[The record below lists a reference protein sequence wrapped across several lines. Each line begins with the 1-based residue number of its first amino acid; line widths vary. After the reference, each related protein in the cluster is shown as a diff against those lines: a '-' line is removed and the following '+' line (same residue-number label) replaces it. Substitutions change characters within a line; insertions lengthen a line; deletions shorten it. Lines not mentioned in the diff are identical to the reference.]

1 MNTSLTGR
9 VEVARCTHL
18 SLSID
23 VPVEKRRRERE
34 WRLVAAA
41 AIVDRSAVEQSAF
54 MAINCTPVIMSHN
67 NLRSMQV
74 NRHSLLQAAT
84 SARLQPITGCN

>member
-41 AIVDRSAVEQSAF
+41 ATVDRSGVEQSPF
-54 MAINCTPVIMSHN
+54 MAINCTPVMTLMHTTTCG
-67 NLRSMQV
+67 R
-74 NRHSLLQAAT
+74 
-84 SARLQPITGCN
+84 CK

>member
-41 AIVDRSAVEQSAF
+41 ATVAGQP
-54 MAINCTPVIMSHN
+54 CN
-67 NLRSMQV
+67 NP
-74 NRHSLLQAAT
+74 
-84 SARLQPITGCN
+84 RLWR

>member
-34 WRLVAAA
+34 WRLVARAA
-41 AIVDRSAVEQSAF
+41 TVDRSAVGQSG
-54 MAINCTPVIMSHN
+54 
-67 NLRSMQV
+67 LWR
-74 NRHSLLQAAT
+74 
-84 SARLQPITGCN
+84 